1 MAPEGQQLGQTRA
14 GRASKVTGLTHF
26 SRGHEW
32 WGRGQSQP
40 AEQERIS
47 ASYSFS
53 ERLRIRMYSTLIPG
67 SAASREL
74 VLSRDG
80 SPWNLR
86 PVHHRPKGMPQSP
99 ARYSLVG
106 HLALRQHVRHE
117 SESLVIQAQSQP
129 LHMTT
134 ARPGGQGRV

>member
-26 SRGHEW
+26 SRDHEC
-32 WGRGQSQP
+32 GGYKVSPR
-40 AEQERIS
+40 
-47 ASYSFS
+47 S
-53 ERLRIRMYSTLIPG
+53 EREYLPATHPVMRMNSTLISG
-67 SAASREL
+67 SAASHEL

-80 SPWNLR
+80 SPWNLM

-99 ARYSLVG
+99 AQCSLVG
-106 HLALRQHVRHE
+106 HLALHQHVRCE

-129 LHMTT
+129 LHMST
-134 ARPGGQGRV
+134 ARLGG